1 MYGKCHGSLDC
12 GGRAKKQVMSI
23 NTEKAGKTPAFDGNV
38 EEIAGLRTQFDVFRF
53 MKRVTEHYGC
63 RTFMVLNLPPATS
76 LELSSNTVIT
86 NWPAELM
93 AHFDREGLMRTSPI
107 LRRLHAST
115 LPIIFD
121 LETVGPERRGPLVRS
136 IFGRFGIVRGA
147 YFPVH
152 DMSGGRGAVSF
163 AGDGP
168 PFTRQQMM
176 ELMYISIHVFE
187 RLSEI
192 RNLDVRVTD
201 MLTDR
206 EVDCLNWTA
215 AGKTSAEI
223 AEILGLSEHT
233 VNHYLNRAAK
243 KLDTVN
249 RTQAVAKAL
258 RIGLIK

>member
-1 MYGKCHGSLDC
+1 MYGKYQESPDTA
-12 GGRAKKQVMSI
+12 GRAEKQVMGD
-23 NTEKAGKTPAFDGNV
+23 TQKAPEPRVVDGDV
-38 EEIAGLRTQFDVFRF
+38 GEVADLKTQFDVFRF
-53 MKRVTEHYGC
+53 MKRITEHYGC
-63 RTFMVLNLPPATS
+63 RTFMVLNLPHATS
-76 LELSSNTVIT
+76 LELSNNTVIT

-93 AHFDREGLMRTSPI
+93 SLFDREGMMQTSPV
-107 LRRLHAST
+107 LRRLRAST
-115 LPIIFD
+115 IPFTFD
-121 LETVGPERRGPLVRS
+121 LDAVPPERQGPAVRGL
-136 IFGRFGIVRGA
+136 FGRFGVVRGA

-152 DMSGGRGAVSF
+152 DMSGNRGAVSF
-163 AGDGP
+163 SGDGL
-168 PFTRQQMM
+168 PFTHQQMM

-187 RLSEI
+187 RLAEI
-192 RNLDVRVTD
+192 RNLDVRTTD

-206 EVDCLNWTA
+206 EIDCLNWTA

>member
-1 MYGKCHGSLDC
+1 
-12 GGRAKKQVMSI
+12 MS
-23 NTEKAGKTPAFDGNV
+23 NTEKAGRMPVFDGNV
-38 EEIAGLRTQFDVFRF
+38 EEIAGLKTQFDVIRF
-53 MKRVTEHYGC
+53 MKRATEHYGC
-63 RTFMVLNLPPATS
+63 RSFMVLNLPPATS

-86 NWPAELM
+86 NWSAELM
-93 AHFDREGLMRTSPI
+93 SHFDREGLMQTSPVI
-107 LRRLHAST
+107 RRLRAST
-115 LPIIFD
+115 LPFTFD
-121 LETVGPERRGPLVRS
+121 MEAVEPDQRGLMVRS
-136 IFGRFGIVRGA
+136 LFGRFGFVRGA

-152 DMSGGRGAVSF
+152 DMSGARGAVSF
-163 AGDGP
+163 AGEGP
-168 PFTRQQMM
+168 PFTGQQMM
-176 ELMYISIHVFE
+176 ELMYLSIHVYD
-187 RLSEI
+187 RLAEI
-192 RNLDVRVTD
+192 RNLDVKVAD

-223 AEILGLSEHT
+223 ADILGLSEHT